1 MTTKTKTG
9 IKQLKFKVPIIVEP
23 DTVGFHA
30 YSRAL
35 KGLHMGG
42 DTEQEALEN
51 ARKTAKDFLEIMI
64 QDGIPIPLSIL
75 SWDEA
80 KKLPGV
86 YNKEGYYTE
95 DITIS
100 LQ

>member
-1 MTTKTKTG
+1 MTTRTKVG
-9 IKQLKFKVPIIVEP
+9 VNQLKFRVQIIVEP

-30 YSRAL
+30 YSPAL
-35 KGLHMGG
+35 KGLHMSG
-42 DTEQEALEN
+42 DTEREALEN

-64 QDGIPIPLSIL
+64 QDGLPIPLSIL

-80 KKLPGV
+80 KKLPGIH
-86 YNKEGYYTE
+86 NKESYYTE
-95 DITIS
+95 DITIN

>member
-1 MTTKTKTG
+1 MTTKAKAG
-9 IKQLKFKVPIIVEP
+9 IKQLKFRVPIIVEP

-30 YSRAL
+30 YSPAL

-51 ARKTAKDFLEIMI
+51 ALKTAKDFLEIMI
-64 QDGIPIPLSIL
+64 QDGLPIPLSIL

-80 KKLPGV
+80 KRLPGTH
-86 YNKEGYYTE
+86 NKEGYYTE
-95 DITIS
+95 DITIN